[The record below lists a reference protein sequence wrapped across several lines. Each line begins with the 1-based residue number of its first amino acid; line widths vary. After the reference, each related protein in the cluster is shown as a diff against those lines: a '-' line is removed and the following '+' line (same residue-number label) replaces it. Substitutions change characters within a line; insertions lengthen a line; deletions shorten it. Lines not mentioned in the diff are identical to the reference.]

1 MWGNSPRV
9 RIPNSPPEKRDAVQ
23 ASLFCIYVKGSGC
36 SLQNLTLDQ
45 IINADFK
52 MSKSNPILKPFH
64 GSFVVAD
71 PSLLTP
77 DNSHDGKWHMFFH
90 TTFGIWHFSGNDGIS
105 FAKVQK
111 VANRAMRPNI
121 NRIGDKYYLFYERTR
136 PLFFN
141 ALNVVNAVKWKS
153 EIYVIESAD
162 LKSWSKPRP
171 VITNTKDYENSDRGM
186 SISNP
191 FLLRENGI
199 NRLYYS
205 CGLTFIKDC
214 GFCEPTYISYAES
227 SEIDG
232 GYVSAEN
239 PLISPD
245 KNDPYLNLCSG
256 CLKVYKLS
264 DGYIGIQNGIY
275 EKDGKSHSAII
286 LLTSPDGLKFDF
298 NKILVEPQ
306 TIDGSDWMKQFVY
319 ASHLVRHKNT
329 LRLYFNA
336 RDTSDMIKGREC
348 IGFAEAEI

>member
-1 MWGNSPRV
+1 MENIS
-9 RIPNSPPEKRDAVQ
+9 IS
-23 ASLFCIYVKGSGC
+23 
-36 SLQNLTLDQ
+36 Q

-52 MSKSNPILKPFH
+52 INQNSPILKPFH

-77 DNSHDGKWHMFFH
+77 ENSHDGKWHMFFH
-90 TTFGIWHFSGNDGIS
+90 TTFGIFHFDSSDGIN
-105 FAKVQK
+105 FRKAQK
-111 VANRAMRPNI
+111 ITGRAMRPNI
-121 NRIGDKYYLFYERTR
+121 NRIDGRYYLFFERTR

-153 EIYVIESAD
+153 EIYVTESSD
-162 LKSWSKPRP
+162 LFDWTDPKPA
-171 VITNTKDYENSDRGM
+171 VTNTRDFENSERGM

-214 GFCEPTYISYAES
+214 GFCEPTHISYAES
-227 SEIDG
+227 KNINC
-232 GYVSAEN
+232 GYVSAEK

-245 KNDPYLNLCSG
+245 KNNPYLNLCSG
-256 CLKVYKLS
+256 CLKVYKLR
-264 DGYIGIQNGIY
+264 DGYIGIQNGLY
-275 EKDGKSHSAII
+275 EKNGKSHSAII
-286 LLTSPDGLKFDF
+286 LLTSKDGLKFDF
-298 NKILVEPQ
+298 CKMLVEPAM
-306 TIDGSDWMKQFVY
+306 DGEKDWMKQFVY
-319 ASHLVRHKNT
+319 ASHLVKHKNT

-336 RDTSDMIKGREC
+336 RNTSNMIKGREC